1 VTKWTSTALSVTNKY
16 QSERSRRPFE
26 NKTLKTVIKCTS
38 TALSVTESFYF
49 CILNFLNNY
58 MTANTLFYIIIA
70 IIIINFIV
78 DKVLDALNAK
88 HFNDALPK
96 DLQDVYDETEYKK
109 SQNYKA
115 TNYKF
120 GIITSTFSIVLTLG
134 FLFFDGFEFVD
145 TIARSYS
152 ENPII
157 IALIFFGI
165 IMIGS
170 DIITTPF
177 SYFSTFVIEEK
188 FGFNKTTIKT
198 FFIDKLKG
206 WLMIAIVGGG
216 IFALII
222 WFYNSTS
229 QYFWLYAWGLV
240 AVFTIFM
247 NMFYSR
253 LIVPLF
259 NKQTPLEEGTLRDN
273 ISAYAKT
280 VGFNL
285 DKIFVLNGS
294 KRSTK
299 ANAYFSGFGSEK
311 RVTLYDTLIN
321 DLDEEEIVAV
331 LAHEVGHYK
340 KKHII
345 FNLLSSILLTGLT
358 LYILSLFI
366 SNPLLSNAL
375 GVEIPSFHIGL
386 IAFGM
391 LYSPISEITGL
402 IMNYFSR
409 VFEYQ
414 ADDYAKNTFKA
425 EPLITSL
432 KKLSKNSLSNLTP
445 HPAYVF
451 MHYSHPTLLQR
462 IKNLRK

>member
-1 VTKWTSTALSVTNKY
+1 
-16 QSERSRRPFE
+16 
-26 NKTLKTVIKCTS
+26 
-38 TALSVTESFYF
+38 
-49 CILNFLNNY
+49 
-58 MTANTLFYIIIA
+58 MTATTLLYIIIA
-70 IIIINFIV
+70 ILIINFII
-78 DKVLDALNAK
+78 DKILDALNTK
-88 HFNDALPK
+88 HYNDALHPE
-96 DLQDVYDETEYKK
+96 LQDVYDENEYKK
-109 SQNYKA
+109 SQSYKQ

-120 GIITSTFSIVLTLG
+120 GVLTSTFSLVLTLG
-134 FLFFDGFEFVD
+134 FFYFDGFEFID
-145 TIARSYS
+145 NIARNYS
-152 ENPII
+152 DNNIV

-177 SYFSTFVIEEK
+177 AYYKTFVIEEK
-188 FGFNKTTIKT
+188 FDFNKSTKKT
-198 FFIDKLKG
+198 FVLDKIKG
-206 WLMIAIVGGG
+206 LLIMAILGGG
-216 IFALII
+216 ILALIV
-222 WFYNSTS
+222 WFYEFTGNT
-229 QYFWLYAWGLV
+229 FWLYAWALV
-240 AVFTIFM
+240 TVFSVFM

-253 LIVPLF
+253 LIVPIF
-259 NKQTPLEEGTLRDN
+259 NKQTPLEEGELRN
-273 ISAYAKT
+273 KISAYAKS
-280 VGFNL
+280 VGFKL
-285 DKIFVLNGS
+285 DKIFVIDGS

-321 DLDEEEIVAV
+321 DLEEDEIVAV

-345 FNLLSSILLTGLT
+345 FNLITSILLTGLT
-358 LYILSLFI
+358 LYILSLLI

-402 IMNYFSR
+402 IMNHFSR
-409 VFEYQ
+409 KFEYQ
-414 ADDYAKNTFKA
+414 ADDYAKNTYKA
-425 EPLITSL
+425 EPLISSL

-445 HPAYVF
+445 HKAYVI

-462 IKNLRK
+462 VRNLKL